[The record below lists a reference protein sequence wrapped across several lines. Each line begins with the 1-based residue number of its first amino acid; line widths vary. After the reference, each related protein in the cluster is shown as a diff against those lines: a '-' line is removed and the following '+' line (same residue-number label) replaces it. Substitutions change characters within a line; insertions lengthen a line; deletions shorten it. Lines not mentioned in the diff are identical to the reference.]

1 MKKYYETYVSPAS
14 ELYHFGIPGM
24 MWGRKR
30 YQLGDGTWTEEGLE
44 RRRAREGFGGG
55 HQVTSISD
63 LTDEELK
70 GVIARLKL
78 ENEYKQTLRGGEQKN
93 SNKGGSEDL
102 KTVVNGVVEVTKA
115 VTGKSKNKDK
125 DKGNEKDKSK
135 GKDSRA
141 AYEKAITEA
150 SQAGQQIFK
159 EAAKLSDARADRQ
172 SQYMKQLYESRLD
185 QAIADMSDAEL
196 SAVIKRIGLEKQYK
210 DLVTGGMYV
219 GKKDFSLTLN
229 DVATIVGLVGSI
241 ATFSSKFGGMK
252 AAKAVLKGAPTPVKV
267 AGAVAGT
274 VGAAKIVSGIA
285 GKAGYRNDKDLA
297 DILKGLNK

>member
-55 HQVTSISD
+55 RQVTSISD

-115 VTGKSKNKDK
+115 VTGKSKTKDK
-125 DKGNEKDKSK
+125 DKEKDKSK
-135 GKDSRA
+135 SKDPRA

-196 SAVIKRIGLEKQYK
+196 NAVIKRIGLEKQYK

-229 DVATIVGLVGSI
+229 DIATIVSTVGAVWTFGSKLGGLK
-241 ATFSSKFGGMK
+241 T
-252 AAKAVLKGAPTPVKV
+252 AKAVLKGAPTPVKV

>member
-1 MKKYYETYVSPAS
+1 MKNYEPYVSPAS

-55 HQVTSISD
+55 RQVTSISD

-125 DKGNEKDKSK
+125 DKDKEKDKSK

-196 SAVIKRIGLEKQYK
+196 NAVIKRIGLEKQYK